1 MKVPH
6 EQSSDIDD
14 VRGVVPV
21 SPTVPAH
28 VIPEL
33 DCNKVHKIKLIKSYH
48 VTT

>member
-14 VRGVVPV
+14 VRGVVPA
-21 SPTVPAH
+21 PHATPAH

-33 DCNKVHKIKLIKSYH
+33 DCNKVRKIKQIKSHH
-48 VTT
+48 VI